1 MQRHDLPDRWLRR
14 LEAYTDETYGG
25 DYRYRGKLGATDFS
39 TSSLVRVGF
48 PDGSSAEFRFA
59 FFIAAP
65 DWNEVGVF
73 TEHCGYHILP
83 SVDLTIELLTVANE
97 PASDDS
103 SP

>member
-1 MQRHDLPDRWLRR
+1 MQRKDLPERWLRR
-14 LEAYTDETYGG
+14 LEEYTDDKYGA

-65 DWNEVGVF
+65 DRYEVAVF

-83 SVDLTIELLTVANE
+83 SVDLTIELLTVAYA
-97 PASDDS
+97 PPSDDS
-103 SP
+103 